1 MSEQTVQPIDL
12 HEQHVEALA
21 IPETGRVL
29 FVIHVDDEQLAED
42 GGEAVVADV
51 WRLAQEA
58 AGDRAHVAVLTSG
71 LTLDVL
77 TDEDLK
83 PLGLQR
89 IPAEKPR
96 MLSTSDLHIDQHPAG
111 WHM

>member
-12 HEQHVEALA
+12 HEQHVQALA
-21 IPETGRVL
+21 IPETGPVL

-89 IPAEKPR
+89 IPAR
-96 MLSTSDLHIDQHPAG
+96 QIDFGTDA
-111 WHM
+111 